1 MKRIWKYFVRIVG
14 VVVLSL
20 ILIVAGQLFYV
31 RYFGFHCIQGNC
43 RSGIGVKEFNH
54 TRYSG
59 EFKNYRLNG
68 KGKAEYHSGCTY
80 EGNFVNGYYD
90 GYGIYSC
97 WNMKPLEDRK
107 KLIFEGYWIQ
117 GAANGPGTKT
127 TASGKQYS
135 GIWEDDILCLKGN
148 CKNGFGTRVFVHH
161 DKVHTGNWTNGYLNG
176 FGVETDSDG
185 NIVYKGEFKNTHYH
199 GKGTLYKNGKV
210 FQRGEWAEGHF
221 LDPEYRKWYE
231 GNKKLMKEVE
241 KRVIEEG
248 IGVPAVKKAH
258 PR

>member
-1 MKRIWKYFVRIVG
+1 MKRIWKYFVRILG

-20 ILIVAGQLFYV
+20 IFLVAGRLFYV
-31 RYFGFHCIQGNC
+31 RYFGFHCIEGNC

-68 KGKAEYHSGCTY
+68 KGKAEYYSGCFY

-90 GYGIYSC
+90 GYGVDICPKENEKESI
-97 WNMKPLEDRK
+97 RK
-107 KLIFEGYWIQ
+107 YKFEGYWIQ
-117 GAANGPGTKT
+117 GIANGRGTET

-135 GIWEDDILCLKGN
+135 GIWEDGRLCLKGN
-148 CKNGFGTRVFVHH
+148 CKNGFGTVKFREQ
-161 DKVHTGNWTNGYLNG
+161 DGILTGNWTDGYLNG
-176 FGVETDSDG
+176 FGVETDSEG
-185 NIVYKGEFKNTHYH
+185 NVVYKGEFKNTHYH

-248 IGVPAVKKAH
+248 IGVP
-258 PR
+258 P